1 MVGESGCGKS
11 TFARTIVGLN
21 KDYKGTLEINS
32 ERPQMVF
39 QDPFG
44 SLNPAKRIGWIL
56 QEPLKLRGI
65 RNRQERLRMVDEML
79 VQIGLD
85 ASYKNR
91 YAHELSGGQR
101 QRISIGIAL
110 LGGSKLMIADEPVS
124 ALDVTVQSQI
134 LKLLLELHEKNH
146 LTMIF
151 ISHDLSVVRGMCH
164 RVAVMYQGRI
174 VEIGDAEEVYEHPQ
188 HEYTKL
194 LLAASL
200 NE

>member
-1 MVGESGCGKS
+1 MVLSER
-11 TFARTIVGLN
+11 AVVGLN

>member
-1 MVGESGCGKS
+1 M
-11 TFARTIVGLN
+11 
-21 KDYKGTLEINS
+21 
-32 ERPQMVF
+32 
-39 QDPFG
+39 
-44 SLNPAKRIGWIL
+44 
-56 QEPLKLRGI
+56 
-65 RNRQERLRMVDEML
+65 
-79 VQIGLD
+79 
-85 ASYKNR
+85 
-91 YAHELSGGQR
+91 
-101 QRISIGIAL
+101 
-110 LGGSKLMIADEPVS
+110 S

-174 VEIGDAEEVYEHPQ
+174 VEIGDAKEVYEHPQ